1 MPNSKVYQIK
11 INGVQ
16 ESVSELDALISKA
29 EELSRK
35 LAQGMTVEVK
45 PTVQP
50 QQANTAQ
57 SQAAEKAFTVQAQIT
72 AEVEKQ
78 NAALSQQTSIVSS
91 QSSSYKDALDVATSI
106 LGTYEENI
114 AKLAMYDAKLKDIAA
129 QKKKVQDIGVENEQ
143 TRQIMQELLADEIK
157 YKQLKSET
165 LSVIKTETKLLQST
179 EGSYD
184 QMAATVG
191 RLRDA
196 LRASGGNLSPEQFDA
211 ISTAVSEL
219 DGQLKNADKGMG
231 QFFRNVG
238 NYPSAAEGFSK
249 IKVEIAGITQEFD
262 GARPAIMSLKNA
274 MSQLALEGRN
284 DTDEYRALEEQMRNL
299 QRVMAQV
306 NDGIEKSK
314 DASSGLHDTIEMIQ
328 GFTAIGTIGQGFSQ
342 LFGMDDSAITEQIQ
356 KMTTLMGILQGLNEL
371 RNQMATGTGIGPA
384 LNKLMEIAGTGPIS
398 LFNKLKSSFS
408 ELIVALKSVRTQ
420 SEATAVGF
428 DVMAAS
434 AKVASA
440 AVKSLWR
447 ALVVGLVI
455 EAVVWLVEG
464 LVDGIKA
471 LYNII
476 HDYVSVSDDAEAANT
491 ALAHSYE
498 LVRQQIDNYNEARDH
513 EVARGEISKEI
524 SDLEKMLNIQQQLT
538 KYAGVTEG
546 AFRLNAENADITPV
560 LHQYGEFEQRLQEIN
575 EKNEQGLKIGSE
587 MDKLYNDV
595 LADLAARWL
604 EVDKNDQ
611 QAIEGFMEWY
621 KQAPLYQSAVKW
633 AIDTGNDS
641 MKQFAGTI
649 NDAFTNVGSLVN
661 QFYNLKAA
669 ANSAVES
676 ANDTVDYYV
685 NYVAKYGKNA
695 PAARDRDKEL
705 KAIENSDRP
714 EEQKAEA
721 RKLVER
727 NYEERTKA
735 QVSVAKRTSN
745 DLLNIER
752 QLQQDRLA
760 IMSDGLTKTLTQLEN
775 ERNRRLEDA
784 NKNIADVKK
793 REEAISLI
801 NQRYDKQ
808 EADAR
813 RKWREEYLKAESE
826 FNAELRKQNQE
837 LLKQELESEK
847 AQSDIG
853 LDGGVSRLEA
863 PSKDL
868 AGLSRYYEAE
878 FKLKQSWL
886 AKNLEIQKKLNDIEA
901 EQGIDSLSKELDERR
916 KALVKRYELLLN
928 DEKAIEESG
937 KTKVQLQEQF
947 DNEMLEL
954 ETSYRSREGEIIAR
968 NQLRNTELTNKYTDD
983 VKSAYADMYS
993 SIINELNKFAS
1004 ATDRANARLK
1014 PDNTNAWGFF
1024 DIKNFRKQ
1032 RDEVLKNYDG
1042 ILRDIGSRMQS
1053 LSEDFGAG
1061 KISLG
1066 DFSNAYSELEQL
1078 KERISDAMAE
1088 LKGDNG
1094 MEDFMKG
1101 ADAWVQQIGQAA
1113 NQILSSVFD
1122 FRNSEFERMRE
1133 ELDKQIELVEEKYDE
1148 MEQLA
1153 QRHKEAMEEIEDEL
1167 TTARGDRRQH
1177 LIDTLSAEID
1187 AQRKALAEQ
1196 KKAEKEKKRLEEEGD
1211 RLELKRKQEQKRQS
1225 LITAVINAALA
1236 ISQAAANKWP
1246 IPAIP
1251 LMALAAA
1258 TGAAQVA
1265 AISAQKYAQGGLLQG
1280 PTHERGGIKVGGGIE
1295 VEGGEFVTNRNT
1307 TSKNLDLLYYINSS
1321 KKRLNIDDFIDF
1333 YSKGAG
1339 QKPLLGA
1346 KGKFED
1352 GGLMPSLEIASRV
1365 ADVIFAQD
1373 DRPVIV
1379 SVVDI
1384 NDAQARVRR
1393 VQTMAGLE
1401 R

>member
-1 MPNSKVYQIK
+1 MAKEYSIK

-16 ESVSELDALISKA
+16 ESINALDALISKA
-29 EELSRK
+29 EELGRK
-35 LAQGMTVEVK
+35 LSGGITVDVK
-45 PTVQP
+45 PQVQQP
-50 QQANTAQ
+50 ANTAQ

-78 NAALSQQTSIVSS
+78 NAALSQQSTLVQASAGG
-91 QSSSYKDALDVATSI
+91 YKEALDAATAI
-106 LGTYEENI
+106 LGTYDENI
-114 AKLAMYDAKLKDIAA
+114 AKLAEYDAKLKDIAA

-196 LRASGGNLSPEQFDA
+196 LRASGGNLSPEQFEV
-211 ISTAVSEL
+211 ISTAVSDL
-219 DGQLKNADKGMG
+219 DKQLKDADKGMG

-262 GARPAIMSLKNA
+262 GAKPAIMSLRNA
-274 MSQLALEGRN
+274 MSQLAVEGKT
-284 DTDEYRALEEQMRNL
+284 DTDEYRALAEQMRNL
-299 QRVMAQV
+299 QLAMVQV
-306 NDGIEKSK
+306 NDEIEKSK
-314 DASSGLHDTIEMIQ
+314 DASSGLHDTIELVQ
-328 GFTAIGTIGQGFSQ
+328 GFTAIATIGQGFSQ
-342 LFGMDDSAITEQIQ
+342 LFGMDDSAITEQIK
-356 KMTTLMGILQGLNEL
+356 KMTTLMGIMQGLNEL

-384 LNKLMEIAGTGPIS
+384 LNKLMNIS
-398 LFNKLKSSFS
+398 GLNSSLTQLKSSFS

-447 ALVVGLVI
+447 ALLVGLVI

-587 MDKLYNDV
+587 MDKLYSDV

-649 NDAFTNVGSLVN
+649 NEAFNNVSALINEMLRLQSATTNLREELELREKYGDKWQTEQRVRQSNREVDNSNLSEEERKK
-661 QFYNLKAA
+661 LKAA
-669 ANSAVES
+669 REKEIRES
-676 ANDTVDYYV
+676 AQH
-685 NYVAKYGKNA
+685 G
-695 PAARDRDKEL
+695 
-705 KAIENSDRP
+705 
-714 EEQKAEA
+714 
-721 RKLVER
+721 R
-727 NYEERTKA
+727 N

-760 IMSDGLTKTLTQLEN
+760 IMRDGLTKTLTQLEY
-775 ERNRRLEDA
+775 ERHRRLEEA

-808 EADAR
+808 VADAR
-813 RKWREEYLKAESE
+813 RKWREEYLKDESE
-826 FNAELRKQNQE
+826 FNANLRKQNQE

-868 AGLSRYYEAE
+868 SGLSNYYEAE

-901 EQGIDSLSKELDERR
+901 EQGVDSLSKELDERR
-916 KALVKRYELLLN
+916 KALVERYELLLN

-968 NQLRNTELTNKYTDD
+968 NQLRNTEATNEYTND

-993 SIINELNKFAS
+993 SIINGLNKFAS

-1053 LSEDFGAG
+1053 LREDFGAG

-1122 FRNSEFERMRE
+1122 IRNSEFERMRE

-1295 VEGGEFVTNRNT
+1295 VEGGEFVTNRST

-1321 KKRLNIDDFIDF
+1321 RKRLNIDDFIDF

-1365 ADVIFAQD
+1365 ADVIVAQD